1 VAEVL
6 VRLEKASRHYGAVR
20 ALDQVDLEIRSGE
33 WLAVMGPSGSG
44 KSTMVNLLA
53 ALDRPTG
60 GRVIVGGIDLT
71 TLSEEGR
78 ARFRRENVGMIFQQF
93 HLLPFLTAV
102 ENIMVA
108 QHYHSMPDEAE
119 ALAALDRV
127 GLRDRSRH
135 LPSQLSGGEQQR
147 VCVARA
153 IVNHPRL
160 ILADE
165 PTGSLDADNED
176 RVLRLLREL
185 HADGHTLVTV
195 THAPRVGHL
204 ADRRVELR
212 HGHLTDLTVP
222 SEEIERRYDEV
233 LVQMWSLEEDGRVP
247 EARRVRVPDVVD
259 NRRTLLGMF
268 ESGLLFQPGET
279 LEYTPRGRARA
290 RDLVRR
296 RRLAEVLFS
305 SAMHLPEPE
314 VELAACRMEHIIDPE
329 VTNSICAFLGHPRH
343 CPHGRPIPSGDCCDL
358 PIVHG

>member
-1 VAEVL
+1 VEVA
-6 VRLEKASRHYGAVR
+6 
-20 ALDQVDLEIRSGE
+20 
-33 WLAVMGPSGSG
+33 
-44 KSTMVNLLA
+44 
-53 ALDRPTG
+53 
-60 GRVIVGGIDLT
+60 GIDLT
-71 TLSEEGR
+71 SLSEEGR
-78 ARFRRENVGMIFQQF
+78 ARFRRENVGVIFQQF

-102 ENIMVA
+102 ENVMVA
-108 QHYHSMPDEAE
+108 QHYHSMPDEPE
-119 ALAALDRV
+119 ALAALERV
-127 GLRDRSRH
+127 GLKDRSRH

-153 IVNHPRL
+153 LVNHPRL

-165 PTGSLDADNED
+165 PTGNLDADNED

-185 HADGHTLVTV
+185 HADGRTLVTV

-212 HGHLTDLTVP
+212 HGQLTDLTVA
-222 SEEIERRYDEV
+222 SEEIDRRYDEV

-268 ESGLLFQPGET
+268 ESGLLFQPGDT
-279 LEYTPRGRARA
+279 LEFTPRGRARA

-329 VTNSICAFLGHPRH
+329 VTNSICAFLGHPRL
-343 CPHGRPIPSGDCCDL
+343 CPHGRAIPTGDCCDL

>member
-1 VAEVL
+1 VSEVL
-6 VRLEKASRHYGAVR
+6 VRLEKASRYYGAVK
-20 ALDQVDLEIRSGE
+20 ALDQVDLEIREGE

-53 ALDRPTG
+53 ALDRPTS

-71 TLSEEGR
+71 TLNEEGR
-78 ARFRRENVGMIFQQF
+78 ARFRRENVGVIFQQF
-93 HLLPFLTAV
+93 HLLPFLNAV
-102 ENIMVA
+102 ENVMVA
-108 QHYHSMPDEAE
+108 QHYHSMPDEPE
-119 ALAALDRV
+119 ALAALERV
-127 GLRDRSRH
+127 GLKDRSHH

-153 IVNHPRL
+153 LVNQPRL

-165 PTGSLDADNED
+165 PTGNLDADNED

-185 HADGHTLVTV
+185 HADGRTLVTV
-195 THAPRVGHL
+195 THAARIGHL

-212 HGHLTDLTVP
+212 HGQLTDLTVP

-343 CPHGRPIPSGDCCDL
+343 CPHGRAIPSGDCCDL